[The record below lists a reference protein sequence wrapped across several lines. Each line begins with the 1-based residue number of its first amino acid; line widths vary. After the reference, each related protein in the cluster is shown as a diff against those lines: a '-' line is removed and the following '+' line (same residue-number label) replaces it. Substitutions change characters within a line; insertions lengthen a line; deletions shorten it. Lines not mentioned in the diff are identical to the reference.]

1 MTTNSEQKTQEE
13 KIAKA
18 IEKLLGYDSIKHYR
32 DNLTDMFFDYNQS
45 ELSDCHHDRG
55 HKTSTYIYLGEF
67 LTAINEFSR
76 K

>member
-1 MTTNSEQKTQEE
+1 MTTNIEKQTKEQK
-13 KIAKA
+13 IATA

-32 DNLTDMFFDYNQS
+32 NNLTDMFFAYNQS

-67 LTAINEFSR
+67 LTALTEYSR